1 MRLHILHHVEV
12 VADPGLDSDDVLG
25 LAASVDQFS
34 AHVLAHAVTLKAR
47 RRGTRVTLPGNV
59 TEVYDGGAR
68 LRRRRST

>member
-12 VADPGLDSDDVLG
+12 VADPGPNPDDVLG

-34 AHVLAHAVTLKAR
+34 AHVPAPAITLEAR

-59 TEVYDGGAR
+59 TEVYDGGVR